1 MLFKENDSPHP
12 TILANNKNIAIK
24 FIEDDSIQEILEKD
38 EYVEMLEQENIQA
51 EEMHFRENDPIRKF
65 QIDYDESV
73 CLTEKFPEA
82 FTKDETKLEC
92 NQFSFAPGQGKAPQ
106 NILTTENWDA
116 LAFPTK
122 HPSGK
127 YNLHHKRKRK
137 LNDQYYFIQRLRNK
151 KKKFS
156 KDPSYLFA
164 AAQYIEKKQFQRNI
178 NVSFMRGKKHITSQG
193 ETTYN
198 LDDGFSMFDNTSNT
212 PKYWQTAKYE
222 MLAKLNNLGPFAFF
236 FTLSSADLR
245 WDENFTTLLREKGW
259 KIIYDIDGAKETTWV
274 VKMNGN
280 QEAWRKLLRD
290 FLDEDADE
298 SFHELLRRN
307 IMTATRNYKNR
318 FDSFIKEIVTDKSN
332 PMCIDKWSAKLE
344 FQGPK

>member
-1 MLFKENDSPHP
+1 
-12 TILANNKNIAIK
+12 
-24 FIEDDSIQEILEKD
+24 
-38 EYVEMLEQENIQA
+38 
-51 EEMHFRENDPIRKF
+51 
-65 QIDYDESV
+65 
-73 CLTEKFPEA
+73 
-82 FTKDETKLEC
+82 
-92 NQFSFAPGQGKAPQ
+92 
-106 NILTTENWDA
+106 
-116 LAFPTK
+116 
-122 HPSGK
+122 
-127 YNLHHKRKRK
+127 
-137 LNDQYYFIQRLRNK
+137 
-151 KKKFS
+151 
-156 KDPSYLFA
+156 
-164 AAQYIEKKQFQRNI
+164 
-178 NVSFMRGKKHITSQG
+178 
-193 ETTYN
+193 
-198 LDDGFSMFDNTSNT
+198 
-212 PKYWQTAKYE
+212 

-332 PMCIDKWSAKLE
+332 PMCIDDIGSLDHFYDFWIQKSHHFYYFWIQKSSNPFSQILDPETAVILQ
-344 FQGPK
+344 FLDP